1 MRGVG
6 NEAGLHGCSSTL
18 TTGRMSSFREE
29 VMRAECGPDR
39 VEVGDDPHQRLVCVL

>member
-18 TTGRMSSFREE
+18 QTVRMTSFREE
-29 VMRAECGPDR
+29 VMRAEC
-39 VEVGDDPHQRLVCVL
+39 